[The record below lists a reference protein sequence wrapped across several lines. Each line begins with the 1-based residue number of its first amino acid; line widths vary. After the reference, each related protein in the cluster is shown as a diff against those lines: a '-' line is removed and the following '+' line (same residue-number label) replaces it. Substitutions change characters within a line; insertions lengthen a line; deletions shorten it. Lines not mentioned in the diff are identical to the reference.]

1 MPLSPRLRIVAVAA
15 AGALVV
21 ATGFQMRS
29 IAAGRGPDLFA
40 QVFSLVRQDGVDSL
54 DANALYEKAARG
66 LVHTI
71 GDPYAELYTRDQ
83 LASFNREDLGGAYG
97 GLGIQIE
104 DHGGDAT
111 IAHVFPHGPA
121 SVGGLR
127 PGDVITGID
136 TAIVTGW
143 PLDRVSKA
151 LLGSP
156 GTTVAITVR
165 RVGINEQ
172 IRGKFVREVVHQPS
186 VPFAVILDGGIG
198 YVPLRVFSPSAAQ
211 EVHDAIAHLVAA
223 GAHGLILDV
232 RDNGGGHLDQALTIA
247 NFFLPQGSQL
257 ASVHERTGRAQ
268 VYRGNALPLT
278 TTLPTLVLIDG
289 GSASATEIVAGALQD
304 HDRALIV
311 GTTSFGKGLVQTVFP
326 LDDGYALKLTTGRW
340 YTPSGRSI
348 QKPRKLLPDGR
359 LVEVNPDSA
368 ATGATAA
375 MGAAG
380 ATAASDTARRNRP
393 VFHSD
398 NGRVVYGGG
407 AITPDVVV
415 TGDTLTAADHALLKS
430 IAPASQAAYLV
441 AYGMAQQLENT
452 VHPDFA
458 VQPQWRDTLFARW
471 QAAKVPVTR
480 SQFDAARPLVDRLLA
495 DRISELAFT
504 DSAAFARRIP
514 DDRQLTRAL
523 DLMRRSHSQAE
534 LFALAAAGPTVA
546 DHSRG

>member
-1 MPLSPRLRIVAVAA
+1 MRRLPPRVRPIVTVAAVVIIVASGFQVRTLA
-15 AGALVV
+15 AGH
-21 ATGFQMRS
+21 
-29 IAAGRGPDLFA
+29 GPGLFA
-40 QVFSLVRQDGVDSL
+40 QVFSLVRQDGVDSV
-54 DANALYEKAARG
+54 DASVLYEKAARG

-71 GDPYAELYTRDQ
+71 GDPYAELYTREQ

-104 DHGGDAT
+104 DHNGEAT

-121 SVGGLR
+121 STGGLR
-127 PGDVITGID
+127 AGDVITGID
-136 TAIVTGW
+136 TAAVSGW
-143 PLDRVSKA
+143 PLDRVSKS

-156 GTTVAITVR
+156 GTTVGITVA
-165 RVGINEQ
+165 RVGAAEP
-172 IRGKFVREVVHQPS
+172 IRGQFVREVVHQPS
-186 VPFAVILDGGIG
+186 VPFATVLDGGIG

-211 EVHDAIAHLVAA
+211 EVHDAITRLVAA
-223 GAHGLILDV
+223 GARGLILDV

-247 NFFLPQGSQL
+247 NFFLPQGTQL
-257 ASVHERTGRAQ
+257 ASVHERTGKAQ
-268 VYRGNALPLT
+268 VYRGSQLPVT

-326 LDDGYALKLTTGRW
+326 LDGGYALKLTTGRW
-340 YTPSGRSI
+340 YTPNGRSI

-359 LVEVNPDSA
+359 LVEINPDSA
-368 ATGATAA
+368 STTPN
-375 MGAAG
+375 
-380 ATAASDTARRNRP
+380 DTARRDRP

-415 TGDTLTAADHALLKS
+415 AGDTLTDADRVLLKA
-430 IAPASQAAYLV
+430 IAPASQAAYLA
-441 AYGMAQQLENT
+441 AYGMAQQLENA
-452 VHPDFA
+452 VQPDFS

-471 QAAKVPVTR
+471 HAAKVPITR
-480 SQFDAARPLVDRLLA
+480 GQFDAARPLVDRLLA

-523 DLMRRSHSQAE
+523 DLMRRSRTQAE
-534 LFALAAAGPTVA
+534 LFALAGASPTVA

>member
-1 MPLSPRLRIVAVAA
+1 MRLSPRLRLVAVGAA
-15 AGALVV
+15 ATLVL
-21 ATGFQMRS
+21 AGGFQLRNV
-29 IAAGRGPDLFA
+29 AAVRGPDLFSE
-40 QVFSLVRQDGVDSL
+40 VFSLVRQDGVDSL
-54 DANALYEKAARG
+54 DANVLYEKAARG

-104 DHGGDAT
+104 DHSGDAT

-121 SVGGLR
+121 SAGGLR
-127 PGDVITGID
+127 PGDIITGID
-136 TAIVTGW
+136 TATVTGW

-156 GTTVAITVR
+156 GTSVEITVKR
-165 RVGINEQ
+165 AGVAAPV
-172 IRGKFVREVVHQPS
+172 RGRFVREVVHQPS
-186 VPFAVILDGGIG
+186 VPFAIVLDGGVG
-198 YVPLRVFSPSAAQ
+198 YIPLRVFSPSAAQ
-211 EVHDAIAHLVAA
+211 EVHDAITRLVAA
-223 GAHGLILDV
+223 GARGLILDV

-247 NFFLPQGSQL
+247 NFFLPQGSEI
-257 ASVHERTGRAQ
+257 ASVHERTGKPE
-268 VYRGNALPLT
+268 VYHSSQLPVT

-326 LDDGYALKLTTGRW
+326 LDGGYALKLTTGRW

-359 LVEVNPDSA
+359 LVEVDPD
-368 ATGATAA
+368 TAS
-375 MGAAG
+375 
-380 ATAASDTARRNRP
+380 TAPTDTARRNRP

-415 TGDTLTAADHALLKS
+415 TGDTLTDADRALLKA
-430 IAPASQAAYLV
+430 IAPASQAAYLA
-441 AYGMAQQLENT
+441 AYGMAQALEST
-452 VHPDFA
+452 VKPDFT
-458 VQPQWRDTLFARW
+458 VQPAWRDTLFARW
-471 QAAKVPVTR
+471 QTAKVPVSR
-480 SQFDAARPLVDRLLA
+480 AQFDAAQALIDRLLA

-504 DSAAFARRIP
+504 DSAAFAHRIG

-523 DLMRRSHSQAE
+523 DLIRRSHTQAE
-534 LFALAAAGPTVA
+534 LFALAGAGPTMA